1 MTSQEMAIIIMAI
14 IPSLPFTVLKLQ
26 NVEGFIEIVI
36 CLITIHLRKNS
47 GISFCGRE
55 TILRDTLIQETNFHK
70 FSELE
75 K

>member
-1 MTSQEMAIIIMAI
+1 MAI

-36 CLITIHLRKNS
+36 CLITIHLCKNS

-55 TILRDTLIQETNFHK
+55 TILRDTLI
-70 FSELE
+70 
-75 K
+75 